1 MRGSHFWTPVRIAP
15 HHVGPIW
22 QQTGYASG
30 NRMWP
35 ARLRIQTGLWLPRCP
50 ATSSPQRRC
59 STSRYPQYPPGPT
72 LQNTLLLI
80 LTGHVSYAEE
90 LEDRRLSSYQT
101 CIALSKLPLPART
114 LVSHFPLPANPL
126 LLFDLSLLCTLGYDK
141 SRPWCCNHPTSI
153 CAALSLH
160 GISHRQFISTRP
172 VSHIPSLLFFCAT
185 SLALMTSGP

>member
-1 MRGSHFWTPVRIAP
+1 MRIAL

-90 LEDRRLSSYQT
+90 LEDCRLSSYQT
-101 CIALSKLPLPART
+101 CIALSKLSLPART
-114 LVSHFPLPANPL
+114 PRIPLSSPRKPITSVRSEPALHLSVRQISTPGVAIIPPAYARHCRCMESATDNL
-126 LLFDLSLLCTLGYDK
+126 LRL
-141 SRPWCCNHPTSI
+141 
-153 CAALSLH
+153 ALSL
-160 GISHRQFISTRP
+160 TYL
-172 VSHIPSLLFFCAT
+172 PSSFSVQPHWRL
-185 SLALMTSGP
+185 